1 MALLYSTH
9 KLISIHNDGVKLMK
23 LYIKEA
29 FSLLGKTMPFIWL
42 RLGTYGLFGLVM
54 AIYCGLAFGVAW
66 LLGQLIQILGILV
79 FLAALA
85 GAWGIFQWAA
95 RYFFYL
101 LKAAHVA
108 VMTEFIVYGE
118 GPRKSQVAYGKK
130 QVQDRFR
137 DTSVMFAVD
146 QLLDG
151 VVRGFNRKFARVA
164 NLLPIPGLDNLTAFV
179 EQVSKFATTYI
190 DEAILSRA
198 YQHREQNVWAIA
210 SDGVL
215 LYAQAW
221 KPILV
226 NATALTLLS
235 YVQFI
240 LLLVILAIPAILIGL
255 VLPVLK
261 TALGLIVI
269 IGAFVLK
276 LAIAD
281 AFSLAST
288 LIAYHRS
295 TETLEPD
302 PAWQARLEQGSK
314 KFVELRQRATEAM
327 SNMGQRQNQDISPN
341 APQPI
346 DYPTQPSTDVDS

>member
-1 MALLYSTH
+1 
-9 KLISIHNDGVKLMK
+9 MK

-29 FSLLGKTMPFIWL
+29 FALLAKTMPFIWL
-42 RLGTYGLFGLVM
+42 RLATYSVFGLVM
-54 AIYCGLAFGVAW
+54 ALYCSLAFGVAW
-66 LLGQLIQILGILV
+66 LLGNLMQILGILV
-79 FLAALA
+79 FLVALA

-101 LKAAHVA
+101 MKAAHVA

-137 DTSVMFAVD
+137 DTSIMFAVD
-146 QLLDG
+146 QLIDG
-151 VVRGFNRKFARVA
+151 VVKGFNRQFARVA
-164 NLLPIPGLDNLTAFV
+164 NLLPIPGLDSLTAFV

-198 YQHREQNVWAIA
+198 YQHREQNVWAVA

-240 LLLVILAIPAILIGL
+240 LLLVILAIPAVLIGFI
-255 VLPVLK
+255 LPFLK
-261 TALGLIVI
+261 TFLGLVVI

-295 TETLEPD
+295 TESLQPD
-302 PAWQARLEQGSK
+302 PTWQARLEQGSQ

-327 SNMGQRQNQDISPN
+327 SNMGQQLDSNANASASEGGSTPPPIPPQSP
-341 APQPI
+341 
-346 DYPTQPSTDVDS
+346 PTT

>member
-1 MALLYSTH
+1 
-9 KLISIHNDGVKLMK
+9 MK
-23 LYIKEA
+23 LYLKEA
-29 FSLLGKTMPFIWL
+29 FGLLIQTMPFIWI
-42 RLGTYGLFGLVM
+42 RLGTYSLFGLLM
-54 AIYCGLAFGVAW
+54 AVYCSLALGVAW
-66 LLGQLIQILGILV
+66 LLSNLIPVLGIVV
-79 FLAALA
+79 FVIALA
-85 GAWGIFQWAA
+85 GAWGLFQWAA

-118 GPRKSQVAYGKK
+118 GPKKSQVAYGKK

-137 DTSVMFAVD
+137 DTSIMFAVD
-146 QLLDG
+146 QLIDG
-151 VVRGFNRKFARVA
+151 VVRGFNRKFASIA
-164 NLLPIPGLDNLTAFV
+164 NLLPIPGLDNLTGLI
-179 EQVSKFATTYI
+179 EQVTKFATTYI

-235 YVQFI
+235 YLQFI
-240 LLLVILAIPAILIGL
+240 LLLVILAIPAVLIGL
-255 VLPVLK
+255 ILPVLK
-261 TALGLIVI
+261 TFLGICVVV
-269 IGAFVLK
+269 GAFVLK
-276 LAIAD
+276 LAISD

-295 TETLEPD
+295 TESLQPD
-302 PAWQARLEQGSK
+302 PVWQERLTQASG
-314 KFVELRQRATEAM
+314 KFSELQQRAAEAM
-327 SNMGQRQNQDISPN
+327 TQSKAPSNSPPSQSPPSN
-341 APQPI
+341 DA
-346 DYPTQPSTDVDS
+346 PTQSPPPQSPPSNDAPPPFQS

>member
-1 MALLYSTH
+1 
-9 KLISIHNDGVKLMK
+9 MK
-23 LYIKEA
+23 LYLREA
-29 FSLLGKTMPFIWL
+29 FGLLLKTMPFIWL
-42 RLGTYGLFGLVM
+42 RLGTYSVFGLAM
-54 AIYCGLAFGVAW
+54 ALYCSIAFGVAW
-66 LLGQLIQILGILV
+66 LLQQLIPALAIVV
-79 FLAALA
+79 FVIALA

-101 LKAAHVA
+101 MKAAHVA
-108 VMTEFIVYGE
+108 VMTEFIVFGE
-118 GPRKSQVAYGKK
+118 GPKKNQVAYGKK

-137 DTSVMFAVD
+137 DTSIMFAVD
-146 QLLDG
+146 QLIDG
-151 VVRGFNRKFARVA
+151 VVRGFNRKFATLA
-164 NLLPIPGLDNLTAFV
+164 NLLPIPGLDNLTAFI
-179 EQVSKFATTYI
+179 EQVTKFATTYI

-235 YVQFI
+235 YVQFV
-240 LLLVILAIPAILIGL
+240 LLLVILAIPAVLIGL
-255 VLPVLK
+255 ILPFLK
-261 TALGLIVI
+261 TFLGLCVV

-276 LAIAD
+276 LAISD

-295 TETLEPD
+295 TESLQPD
-302 PAWQARLEQGSK
+302 PTWQARLEQTSG
-314 KFVELRQRATEAM
+314 KFTELRQKAAEAM
-327 SNMGQRQNQDISPN
+327 SRAGQSMSSPPQNPSPQAN
-341 APQPI
+341 GGGAAPPPMSPPNSNG
-346 DYPTQPSTDVDS
+346 PTSPPSDLPPTFNP

>member
-1 MALLYSTH
+1 
-9 KLISIHNDGVKLMK
+9 MK
-23 LYIKEA
+23 LYLKEA
-29 FSLLGKTMPFIWL
+29 VSLLAKTMPFIWL
-42 RLGTYGLFGLVM
+42 RLGTYGAFGLAM
-54 AIYCGLAFGVAW
+54 SLYCALAMGVAW
-66 LLGQLIQILGILV
+66 LLSNLMEALGIIV
-79 FLAALA
+79 FLVALA

-95 RYFFYL
+95 RYIFYL
-101 LKAAHVA
+101 MKAAHVA

-137 DTSVMFAVD
+137 DTSIMFAVD
-146 QLLDG
+146 QLIDG

-164 NLLPIPGLDNLTAFV
+164 NLLPIPGLDSLTGFI
-179 EQVSKFATTYI
+179 EQVAKFATTYI

-198 YQHREQNVWAIA
+198 YQHREQNVWAVA

-240 LLLVILAIPAILIGL
+240 ALLVILAIPAVLIGAI
-255 VLPVLK
+255 LPALK
-261 TALGLIVI
+261 TFLGLVVI

-295 TETLEPD
+295 TESLQPD
-302 PAWQARLEQGSK
+302 PEWQARLEQGSK
-314 KFVELRQRATEAM
+314 KFTELRQKATEAM
-327 SNMGQRQNQDISPN
+327 RNAGQPSVSQTMGNVAPAPSHAPN
-341 APQPI
+341 ATEDLPSTPPPMPPQP
-346 DYPTQPSTDVDS
+346 PTI